1 MCFGLPV
8 PGIAQV
14 TAGCDTIHLRKYC
27 AQLAM
32 PSSAAHG
39 GSALPLRSPEERAF
53 GERAVGD
60 DRHLFLSCQR
70 KNPFLR
76 VALAQR
82 VVDLHEVVPTRVQQA
97 LHLGISG

>member
-32 PSSAAHG
+32 PSSSAHG
-39 GSALPLRSPEERAF
+39 GSGLPFARLEQRAF
-53 GERAVGD
+53 GEGPVGD
-60 DRHLFLSCQR
+60 HGDL
-70 KNPFLR
+70 
-76 VALAQR
+76 ALARQR
-82 VVDLHEVVPTRVQQA
+82 QHPVFAIRA
-97 LHLGISG
+97 RRASS